1 MTSAN
6 RLVLALSFFASG
18 SLQLAA
24 APPAVGEK
32 APDFSLSTMQG
43 RQVRLSEVTA
53 QSPVVLVVLRGYPG
67 YQCPYCTRQ
76 VQDFVAN
83 AERFGQAGVNVVFVY
98 PGPPDDLAG
107 KAAESAAGKPLPE
120 RFTMLLDPGYEFTSL
135 RWDAPKEAA
144 YPSRSARG
152 TQAALRRLKSRK
164 RWRSIKPD
172 NDVARPASVDLVH
185 GLPPSGGRRLA

>member
-1 MTSAN
+1 MDGQSVTSAN
-6 RLVLALSFFASG
+6 RFVLSLSFFAS
-18 SLQLAA
+18 SALQLAA

-32 APDFSLSTMQG
+32 APDFALSTMQG
-43 RQVRLSEVTA
+43 RQIRLSEVTA

-83 AERFGQAGVNVVFVY
+83 AERFGQAGVNVVFIY

-135 RWDAPKEAA
+135 YGLRWDAPKETA
-144 YPSRSARG
+144 YPSTFLVDEQGTIFYAKIGKGHAGRTSA
-152 TQAALRRLKSRK
+152 AEILEALAQHKAGK
-164 RWRSIKPD
+164 
-172 NDVARPASVDLVH
+172 
-185 GLPPSGGRRLA
+185 